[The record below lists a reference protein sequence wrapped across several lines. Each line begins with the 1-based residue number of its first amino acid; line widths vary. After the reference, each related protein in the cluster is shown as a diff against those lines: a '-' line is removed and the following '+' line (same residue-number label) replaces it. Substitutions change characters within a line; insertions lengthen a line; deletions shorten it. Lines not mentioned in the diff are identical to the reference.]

1 MKFHLCQINT
11 TVGALTEN
19 ADKVINIVNSQPT
32 TEFDAFIFP
41 ELTISGYPPLDLLDL
56 KAFTNTQ
63 LVEIQR
69 VREATKNSPSLII
82 IGYIEPNTGSGKNY
96 FNSAMI
102 IHKGEILYNYR
113 KRLLPTYDVFDEARY
128 FEPGKQTGLFF
139 YKDKRIGIVIC
150 EDLWF
155 ENKFYT
161 INPAEELFRAG
172 IDFLITINASP
183 SIVEKFDEKKQMVK
197 NISIKYGLPIIYVN
211 QTGGNDDI
219 IFDGNSF
226 AVNKRGIVVKVL
238 PDFSQD
244 HVETINDDMLGYHIS
259 GITCDVIT
267 SRYSSNAQFFYKQGV
282 YGIAE
287 YVRKCNFK
295 SVAIGES
302 GGIDSA
308 VVTAIASAAI
318 GGENVWG
325 TTMPSEYSSEGSYKD
340 SEILCANCGANFYT
354 FPIGEIFTLFLNQF
368 NSIFPEGKPG
378 LMEENLQ
385 ARIRGMLLM
394 SFSNRY
400 GSLVLSTGNKSELSV
415 GYCTVGG
422 DMMGGLAPISD
433 LYKME
438 VYALADYI
446 NELNKKE
453 IIPQAIIDKA
463 PSAELAPDQKD
474 SDSLPSY
481 PILDAILKFIIE
493 EEHNDI
499 LSQVQP
505 EQVNKVLSL
514 LKKAEFKRRQAAITL
529 KMHKKAFGYGRRI
542 PVAQKYQYTI

>member
-11 TVGALTEN
+11 TVGALTQN
-19 ADKVINIVNSQPT
+19 TDKIIEIVNKEKTS
-32 TEFDAFIFP
+32 EFDVFIFP

-56 KAFTNTQ
+56 KIFVNTQ
-63 LVEIQR
+63 LKEIDRLQK
-69 VREATKNSPSLII
+69 ATEGNPALIVL
-82 IGYIEPNTGSGKNY
+82 GYIEPNKGSGKNY
-96 FNSAMI
+96 FNSAI
-102 IHKGEILYNYR
+102 ILNKGKIIYNYR

-128 FEPGKQTGLFF
+128 FEPGKNTGLFF

-155 ENKFYT
+155 ENKLYT
-161 INPAEELFRAG
+161 INPAEELFHAN
-172 IDFLITINASP
+172 IDFLISINASP
-183 SIVEKFDEKKQMVK
+183 SIVGKFNEKIAMVK
-197 NISIKYGLPIIYVN
+197 NISMKYGLPVIYIN
-211 QTGGNDDI
+211 QVGGNDDI

-226 AVNKRGIVVKVL
+226 IVNKRGLVVEVL
-238 PDFSQD
+238 PDFEEC
-244 HVETINDDMLGYHIS
+244 VKEITDDKLGYHIA
-259 GITCDVIT
+259 GITIEIFIAKYT
-267 SRYSSNAQFFYKQGV
+267 TKAKFFYNQSV

-287 YVRKCNFK
+287 YMKKCKFK
-295 SVAIGES
+295 SAVIGES

-308 VVTAIASAAI
+308 VVTAITAAAI
-318 GGENVWG
+318 GGENVHG
-325 TTMPSEYSSEGSYKD
+325 ATMPSEYSSEGSYKD
-340 SEILCANCGANFYT
+340 SELLCENCGVHFYT
-354 FPIGEIFTLFLNQF
+354 FSIGEIFTLFLNSF
-368 NSIFPEGKPG
+368 NGIFPEAKAG

-438 VYALADYI
+438 VYALADFV
-446 NELNKKE
+446 NQFNGKE
-453 IIPQAIIDKA
+453 IIPQVIIDKA
-463 PSAELAPDQKD
+463 PSAELSPDQKD

-481 PILDAILKFIIE
+481 PILDAILKYILE
-493 EEHNDI
+493 EEENDI
-499 LSQVQP
+499 LEKIQS
-505 EQVNKVLSL
+505 EQINKVLLL
-514 LKKAEFKRRQAAITL
+514 LKRAEFKRRQAAITI

-542 PVAQKYQYTI
+542 PVAQDYIYTI